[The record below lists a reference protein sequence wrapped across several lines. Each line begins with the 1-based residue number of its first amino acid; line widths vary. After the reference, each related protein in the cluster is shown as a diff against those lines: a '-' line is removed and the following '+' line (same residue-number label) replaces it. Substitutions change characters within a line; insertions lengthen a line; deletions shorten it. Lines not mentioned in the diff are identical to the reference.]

1 MGANPLRRW
10 SSVCRVA
17 DASVPQIGCGPEDSV
32 CLLDQVHD
40 GALVPLEWSL
50 SRSARTALDARA
62 TSLRGCLP

>member
-1 MGANPLRRW
+1 MVQRLQGSGRL
-10 SSVCRVA
+10 SS
-17 DASVPQIGCGPEDSV
+17 QIGCGPEDSV